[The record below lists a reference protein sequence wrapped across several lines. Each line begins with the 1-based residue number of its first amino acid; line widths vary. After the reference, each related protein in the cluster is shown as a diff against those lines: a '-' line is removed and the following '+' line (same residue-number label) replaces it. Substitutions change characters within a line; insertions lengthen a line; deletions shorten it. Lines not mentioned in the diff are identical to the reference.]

1 MQHKFREAM
10 GNRNIL
16 NILQHL
22 WILSNIYSFTILLIC
37 NIVTK
42 NSNILILRLQ
52 LYCDNDII
60 MNIISGLN
68 IVLSQVH
75 KFNIQHLLY
84 QLLPECILN
93 MCLLIFQAL
102 DFSLNCVPHCL
113 QFLVSRSICVCEEFV
128 PPLGP

>member
-1 MQHKFREAM
+1 M
-10 GNRNIL
+10 GNQNIL

-22 WILSNIYSFTILLIC
+22 WILSNIYSCTILLIC

-68 IVLSQVH
+68 IVLRYKNSIYIISYSFGARMH
-75 KFNIQHLLY
+75 PQHV
-84 QLLPECILN
+84 
-93 MCLLIFQAL
+93 
-102 DFSLNCVPHCL
+102 SPHIP
-113 QFLVSRSICVCEEFV
+113 SA
-128 PPLGP
+128 